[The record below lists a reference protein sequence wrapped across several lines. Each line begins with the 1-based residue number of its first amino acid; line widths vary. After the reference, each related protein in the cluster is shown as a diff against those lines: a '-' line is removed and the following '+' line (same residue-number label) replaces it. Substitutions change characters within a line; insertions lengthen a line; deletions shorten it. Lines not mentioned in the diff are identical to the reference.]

1 MTCTR
6 TSGMQ
11 AMKKGRDAAMTV
23 TDGGANS
30 GSRSVGEAQWT
41 AVVDA
46 FYLSV
51 TGDPLLAAVFARI
64 DLPALR
70 QHQRQF
76 LSTVLVAA
84 QEPTRMYLRAAHQ
97 DLHITPR
104 QFDAVARHLE
114 AALHHAG
121 VAPAEITQVM
131 RAVAQYADDIIG
143 R

>member
-1 MTCTR
+1 
-6 TSGMQ
+6 MQ
-11 AMKKGRDAAMTV
+11 AMKKRRDAAMTV
-23 TDGGANS
+23 TDGGTNS
-30 GSRSVGEAQWT
+30 GRLVGDAQWT
-41 AVVDA
+41 TVVDA
-46 FYLSV
+46 FYLGV

-76 LSTVLVAA
+76 LSTVLVAP
-84 QEPTRMYLRAAHQ
+84 QEPTRMYLRAAHE

-104 QFDAVARHLE
+104 QFDAVAGHLE

-121 VAPAEITQVM
+121 VAPAEITKLM
-131 RAVAQYADDIIG
+131 HAVALYADDIIG

>member
-1 MTCTR
+1 MNT
-6 TSGMQ
+6 
-11 AMKKGRDAAMTV
+11 
-23 TDGGANS
+23 TDGGVS
-30 GSRSVGEAQWT
+30 SRTPSAGDAQWA

-51 TGDPLLAAVFARI
+51 TGDPLLAAVFARV

-84 QEPTRMYLRAAHQ
+84 QEPTRTYLRTAHQ

-121 VAPAEITQVM
+121 VAPAEIAELM
-131 RAVAQYADDIIG
+131 RAVAEYADDIIG

>member
-1 MTCTR
+1 
-6 TSGMQ
+6 
-11 AMKKGRDAAMTV
+11 MTV
-23 TDGGANS
+23 TDGRANS
-30 GSRSVGEAQWT
+30 GSHLVGDAQWAT
-41 AVVDA
+41 VVDA

-51 TGDPLLAAVFARI
+51 TADPLLAAVFARI

-84 QEPTRMYLRAAHQ
+84 QEPTRMYLRTAHQ

-104 QFDAVARHLE
+104 QFESVARHLE
-114 AALHHAG
+114 AALQHAEI
-121 VAPAEITQVM
+121 APAEITQLMHV
-131 RAVAQYADDIIG
+131 VANYADDIIG

>member
-1 MTCTR
+1 V
-6 TSGMQ
+6 
-11 AMKKGRDAAMTV
+11 DL
-23 TDGGANS
+23 TDGEANS
-30 GSRSVGEAQWT
+30 GSRLIGEAQWT

-51 TGDPLLAAVFARI
+51 TGDPLLAAVFARV

-84 QEPTRMYLRAAHQ
+84 QEPTRVYLRTAHH

-104 QFDAVARHLE
+104 QFAAVAQHLE
-114 AALHHAG
+114 AALHDAD
-121 VAPAEITQVM
+121 VAPTEIVEIM
-131 RAVAQYADDIIG
+131 HAVATYADDIIG